1 MLDRNVS
8 TQRTGIVIW
17 IALALALSA
26 GCRKTDRAGGPPPP
40 AEVGP
45 VDRPKGPV
53 PLEEAGRYVLALVN
67 RDRAASGLGPVVWD
81 ETAAKAA
88 LRHAEDMARHGYAG
102 HWGSD
107 GSVPEE
113 RYTDAGGED
122 FVHENAACLFDAQ
135 IRDVQSEPLF
145 DPVELEKI
153 EEVFITEVPPAD
165 GHRRNI
171 LKPAHTGL
179 GVGISLAVGVKSPCL
194 AQEFVDDYGDYTSLP
209 REARLGQTIT
219 IAGEVREPAEFGG
232 VGIGRIDPARPLSG
246 DQLLE
251 LKSYPVPDPYVLY
264 TPPGF
269 KTPKPVT
276 MDGKRFSIDVE
287 IGKGNTPGRYEVS
300 IWAQM
305 PDAPKGQMSMVSLR
319 TISVR

>member
-1 MLDRNVS
+1 M
-8 TQRTGIVIW
+8 T
-17 IALALALSA
+17 ALVLALSA
-26 GCRKTDRAGGPPPP
+26 GCRKTGGGQSPP
-40 AEVGP
+40 ADVGP

-53 PLEEAGRYVLALVN
+53 ALEEAGRYVLALVN
-67 RDRAASGLGPVVWD
+67 RDRASAGLGPVVWD

-107 GSVPEE
+107 GSVPEQ
-113 RYTDAGGED
+113 RYTEAGGED
-122 FVHENAACLFDAQ
+122 FVHENVACLFDGE
-135 IRDVQSEPLF
+135 IRDIQSDPRF

-153 EEVFITEVPPAD
+153 EEAFITEVPPND

-171 LKPAHTGL
+171 LKPSHTGL
-179 GVGISLAVGVKSPCL
+179 GVGIAQPVGTQAACL
-194 AQEFVDDYGDYTSLP
+194 AQEFTDDYGDYSPLP
-209 REARLGQTIT
+209 REARLGQTLT
-219 IAGEVREPAEFGG
+219 VAGEVREPAEFGG
-232 VGIGRIDPARPLSG
+232 VGIARIDPARPMSG
-246 DQLLE
+246 DELLG
-251 LKSYPVPDPYVLY
+251 LKSYPMPDPYVLY

-276 MDGKRFSIDVE
+276 MKGRHFTIDVE
-287 IGKGNTPGRYEVS
+287 IGQGNTPGRYEVS